1 LEKFQMKKTLVA
13 VAALSAV
20 SAFAQSSMSFTGLF
34 DRGYLLTGNS
44 GYGGQSTKSVG
55 SNSGTTRFEVRGT
68 EDLGGGMKANFFI
81 ETDWNSK
88 GGTTDSSSA
97 VTALGTFANS
107 ENWVN
112 IETAGGTLKLGAPNN
127 ELFVAV
133 AAVGQPGFSTGVG
146 SIYSS
151 NFSIQNGIGTGN
163 AAGTGSSPTY
173 VANATT
179 AANVGARN
187 VRQDNTIKYES
198 PSFSGLKFAI
208 GWSPKNDYV
217 STAADGTATKKGN
230 VGTTEYGI
238 RYTNGPVDVMYAAV
252 TYDVGTQ
259 VVASTAT
266 PYYTIVNTLAGQS
279 QNNTYLGANYMA
291 MPGLKVFLGLGTS
304 KTSDGSTVN
313 TSSTNYGVSYTQG
326 QVDFMYNFAKVDDKA
341 TANQDRKL
349 TGLGAN
355 YNLSKMTYLY
365 YRYDKI
371 NYNTVTS
378 LISGDQTRN
387 AVGFAVKF

>member
-1 LEKFQMKKTLVA
+1 MNKKLGLA
-13 VAALSAV
+13 VAGALLAASATASAGITIPAGDWTV
-20 SAFAQSSMSFTGLF
+20 DIGGNVNAFATNVTTTG
-34 DRGYLLTGNS
+34 TG
-44 GYGGQSTKSVG
+44 
-55 SNSGTTRFEVRGT
+55 
-68 EDLGGGMKANFFI
+68 
-81 ETDWNSK
+81 
-88 GGTTDSSSA
+88 SA
-97 VTALGTFANS
+97 KPYVATA
-107 ENWVN
+107 
-112 IETAGGTLKLGAPNN
+112 
-127 ELFVAV
+127 
-133 AAVGQPGFSTGVG
+133 
-146 SIYSS
+146 
-151 NFSIQNGIGTGN
+151 QNGIGTGN

-198 PSFSGLKFAI
+198 PSFSGLKFAF
-208 GWSPKNDYV
+208 GWSPKNDYI
-217 STAADGTATKKGN
+217 STDAAGTATKKGN

-252 TYDVGTQ
+252 TYDVGSQ

-279 QNNTYLGANYMA
+279 QNNTYFGGNFMA

-378 LISGDQTRN
+378 LVSGDQTRN